1 MRFSFVFLRQN
12 VIGGNQIIFLF
23 REYPN
28 TICNGTYPRFATRQ
42 IIYSNCLFLLNDC
55 DLFNL
60 TRQQF
65 PEIHD
70 DHQTIRPERF

>member
-1 MRFSFVFLRQN
+1 
-12 VIGGNQIIFLF
+12 
-23 REYPN
+23 
-28 TICNGTYPRFATRQ
+28 
-42 IIYSNCLFLLNDC
+42 LNDY

-70 DHQTIRPERF
+70 DNQTIRPERF